1 MSHQVE
7 HMFSV
12 RETPW
17 HKLGRVI
24 QDAPTIEAGITLA
37 GLDWQV
43 ETIPL
48 FTADGREVTH
58 KATQRTTDR
67 SILGVVGPKYQPLQN
82 RDAFEW
88 FQPFL
93 DAGQAQLTTAGSLD
107 SGRKV
112 WVMAEIGN
120 PIGIVDGDDVR
131 RFILLSNSHDG
142 SAAVRVGFTPIRVVC
157 ANTLAMAHGNRGS
170 QLLRLRHTSGL
181 KEIMKEVRDIMD
193 LANSEF
199 EATAKQYR
207 RLATSKVVRRDD
219 LRAYVKEVMGLTENP
234 KKPGEL
240 TKQSQDTYAAILE
253 NFDSGRGNG
262 QGKAK
267 GTWWTAYNAVTEHLS
282 YTRGKTEDSR
292 LDSLWFGESARIN
305 EKALVSALVLAA

>member
-1 MSHQVE
+1 MAHLVE
-7 HMFSV
+7 QMFSV

-24 QDAPTIEAGITLA
+24 QDAPTIEEGITLA
-37 GLDWQV
+37 GLDWHV

-58 KATQRTTDR
+58 KATQRTSDK
-67 SILGVVGPKYQPLQN
+67 SILGVVGPKYEPLQN
-82 RDAFEW
+82 RQAFDW

-93 DAGQAQLTTAGSLD
+93 DARQAHLTTAGSLAQ
-107 SGRKV
+107 GRKV

-120 PIGIVDGDDVR
+120 PLDIVGDDSVR
-131 RFILLSNSHDG
+131 RFILLSNAHDG

-181 KEIMKEVRDIMD
+181 KNVMEEVRDIMN

-199 EATAKQYR
+199 EATAQQYR
-207 RLATSKVVRRDD
+207 RLAASKVLRRDD
-219 LRAYVKEVMGLTENP
+219 LRAYVKQVMDLTEDP

-240 TKQSQDTYAAILE
+240 TKKSQDTYAAILE

-267 GTWWTAYNAVTEHLS
+267 GTWWAAYNAVTEYLS
-282 YTRGKTEDSR
+282 YSRGKTEDSR
-292 LDSLWFGESARIN
+292 LDSLWFGESAKTN
-305 EKALVSALVLAA
+305 ERALASALTLAA